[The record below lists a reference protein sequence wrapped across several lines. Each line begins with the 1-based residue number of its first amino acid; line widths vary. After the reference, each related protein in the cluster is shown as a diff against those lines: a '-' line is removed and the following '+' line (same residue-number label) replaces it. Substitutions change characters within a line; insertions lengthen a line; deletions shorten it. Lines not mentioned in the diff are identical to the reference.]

1 MALCSYT
8 DVETFLE
15 IDVDSTLQT
24 HLTNTF
30 IPYVDAAIKRFLGYD
45 VEQATYTETFDGN
58 EQQDLFLRHIP
69 VASITSVVEDGN
81 TLTSGNTK
89 DYVHYENG
97 KLRRIVIR
105 WSGIKPKNVVVTY
118 VGGYSSSDIPDQ
130 IKLTSARA
138 AARLFMTS
146 LQTSAKADTGTVSSH
161 LSDNTAQTG
170 FDVALTERIGDY
182 DISFADVV
190 IQNLQPVLTTADMA
204 ILQPFRSRFF
214 V

>member
-1 MALCSYT
+1 M
-8 DVETFLE
+8 
-15 IDVDSTLQT
+15 
-24 HLTNTF
+24 
-30 IPYVDAAIKRFLGYD
+30 
-45 VEQATYTETFDGN
+45 
-58 EQQDLFLRHIP
+58 
-69 VASITSVVEDGN
+69 VEDGN

>member
-81 TLTSGNTK
+81 TLTAGNTK
-89 DYVHYENG
+89 DYVHYDNG

-118 VGGYSSSDIPDQ
+118 VGGYASSDIPDQ

-161 LSDNTAQTG
+161 LSDNTSQTG

>member
-24 HLTNTF
+24 HVTNTF

-89 DYVHYENG
+89 DYVHYDNG

>member
-1 MALCSYT
+1 MALSSVT
-8 DVETFLE
+8 GVERFLQ
-15 IDVDSTLQT
+15 IDVDSTLEN
-24 HLTNTF
+24 HIEFTF

-45 VEQATYTETFDGN
+45 VEQATHTETFDGN
-58 EQQDLFLRHIP
+58 EQQDLFLRHVPI
-69 VASITSVVEDGN
+69 ASITTLTEDGN
-81 TLTSGNTK
+81 TLTQGNED
-89 DYVHYENG
+89 DYVYYDNG
-97 KLRRIVIR
+97 RLRRIGLR
-105 WSGIKPKNVVVTY
+105 WSAIKPKNISVTY
-118 VGGYSSSDIPDQ
+118 VGGYASSDIPDQ

-161 LSDNTAQTG
+161 LSDNTSQTG

>member
-89 DYVHYENG
+89 DYVHYDNG

-161 LSDNTAQTG
+161 LSDNTSQTG